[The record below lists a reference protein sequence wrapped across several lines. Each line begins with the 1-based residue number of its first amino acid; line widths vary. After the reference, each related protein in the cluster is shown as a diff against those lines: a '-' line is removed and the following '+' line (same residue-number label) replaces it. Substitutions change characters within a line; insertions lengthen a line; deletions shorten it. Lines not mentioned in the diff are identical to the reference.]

1 MQYLISQKTSGFV
14 VEQFDKPENAWAFTT
29 MEDALDKIKS
39 LYRPSTR
46 DGCDG
51 LK

>member
-39 LYRPSTR
+39 LYGPPITVSV
-46 DGCDG
+46 G
-51 LK
+51 